1 MRLLATTVIS
11 LLILVSSAF
20 AGTPV
25 KPKNIS
31 KAAGTYTKGRLFLP
45 ELEFD
50 FGMVPQGASV
60 SHSFWVQNKGTD
72 TLEIIQIKPG

>member
-1 MRLLATTVIS
+1 MRFLASTLMS
-11 LLILVSSAF
+11 ALILTTSAL

-25 KPKNIS
+25 KPENIS
-31 KAAGTYTKGRLFLP
+31 KAAGTYTKGRLYLP

-50 FGMVPQGASV
+50 FGMVPQEASI
-60 SHSFWVQNKGTD
+60 SHSFWIQNKGLD